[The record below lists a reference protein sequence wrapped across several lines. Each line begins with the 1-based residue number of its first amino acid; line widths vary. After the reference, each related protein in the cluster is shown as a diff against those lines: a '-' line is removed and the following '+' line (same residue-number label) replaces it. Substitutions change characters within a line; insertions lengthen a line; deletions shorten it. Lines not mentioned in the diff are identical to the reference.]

1 MSTTSRRAFLRTL
14 PAGVALGSALSSC
27 ASDPSVAPAT
37 PPEIKGNGEQLQG
50 ASITRPVV
58 ISTWRH
64 GQMANAKAW
73 EILTAGGTALDA
85 AERGVMVTEA
95 DPEVH
100 TVGIGSYPD
109 RDGIV
114 TLDACIMG
122 PDGDCGSVAA
132 VQDILHPVS
141 LARMVMERTPHV
153 MIVGAGAKQF
163 ALSQG
168 MTETELLTDWG
179 REQLAEWKTRN
190 PDYRPEIN
198 IENHDTIGLLT
209 LDGNGDLAGACTT
222 SGASFKYHGRV
233 GDSPLIGAGLY
244 VDNEIGGATAT
255 GWGEAVIRACGCF
268 LVVEFMRQGH
278 SPTEACKLA
287 VERVISKNPDW
298 KDIQVGFIA
307 LNKNGET
314 GAYCIQSGFDYAV
327 RYAGVEN
334 EMRVPGYKIKANG

>member
-1 MSTTSRRAFLRTL
+1 MTTRRNFLRAL
-14 PAGVALGSALSSC
+14 PIAAASVPLLSACDSTD
-27 ASDPSVAPAT
+27 AVPAT
-37 PPEIKGNGEQLQG
+37 APTKAI
-50 ASITRPVV
+50 RPVV
-58 ISTWRH
+58 ISTWQH

-73 EILTAGGTALDA
+73 EILNAGGTALDA
-85 AERGVMVTEA
+85 AEQGVMVTEA

-141 LARMVMERTPHV
+141 VARMVMERTPHV
-153 MIVGAGAKQF
+153 MIVGQGAKKF

-168 MTETELLTDWG
+168 MKETELLTDWG
-179 REQLAEWKTRN
+179 REQLAAWKTRN
-190 PDYRPEIN
+190 PDYRPKIN
-198 IENHDTIGLLT
+198 VENHDTIGLLT
-209 LDGNGDLAGACTT
+209 LDKNGDLAGACTT

-233 GDSPLIGAGLY
+233 GDSPLIGSGLY

-278 SPTEACKLA
+278 SPTDACRLA

-314 GAYCIQSGFDYAV
+314 GAFCIQSGFDYAV
-327 RYAGVEN
+327 QTEAIEN
-334 EMRVPGYKIKANG
+334 EMIVPGYKIEAPK